1 MIGLTML
8 RGDLFR
14 MARRR
19 TTHVVRFAFVAVLL
33 AATALAWP
41 WDGLRLSPDAGSHM
55 MAAFVVCE
63 LLAAG
68 LFIPAFV
75 APAIAGERE
84 QGTLDIL
91 AGCPQTDLDLVLGRG
106 LSLGTAALLLL
117 MAGAPF
123 AVGAMIVGGA
133 PVKLAAIALTHAV
146 LMGTFSIAVALLAS
160 LTSATANQ
168 ATSAAYSGVL
178 GTMGAGAVLTYV
190 GLGFTTGNFAGGW
203 LPGTFLLGVVACGI
217 GYFARLRAAGA
228 VGAVLLGLAG
238 LIGYAVVESGF
249 RGRGPSPL
257 TIDRTLAVLCPWGS
271 SLSDM
276 VGQPLDHTSRFMAWG
291 SQIILTTVIVLVIAG
306 RLRKSGL
313 ELRVEGSD
321 PAPVK
326 VAAPRAV
333 PVVARPRPVQ
343 TQVHFF
349 DSAASPSSL
358 LHGDMPP
365 PRPVAPR
372 PALPR
377 SAESADGGRKRR
389 SAVPVWDNPVLWK
402 DIKILKNP
410 VSGCMIGMGVAACG
424 LLTIPVLAGGPSGSR
439 GSLAALTLIIDL
451 LFLAL
456 VLAPTCGSVLA
467 KERTTGNLAILAAT
481 GYPVQNVVAGKLAAV
496 AWHLRA
502 PLVLTLLRVGLVSI
516 QVPQVG
522 LAAGLIIATSL
533 VSLACVS
540 VAAAAI
546 VPNAKA
552 SVVAAFMAGVTLW
565 GGPAIL
571 EAFGFVRDVPNWLT
585 PWGML
590 WETLSPEFLRHA
602 EKGPPFAPWL
612 MFQGLLAVASF
623 LVATAFVG
631 RSSRE

>member
-1 MIGLTML
+1 ML

-14 MARRR
+14 LSRRR
-19 TTHVVRFAFVAVLL
+19 TTHVIRFAFVGLML

-55 MAAFVVCE
+55 MTAFVVCE
-63 LLAAG
+63 LVAAG

-91 AGCPQTDLDLVLGRG
+91 AGCPQSDLDLVLGRG
-106 LSLGTAALLLL
+106 LSLGLSALLLL

-133 PVKLAAIALTHAV
+133 PVKLAAIALAHAV
-146 LMGTFSIAVALLAS
+146 LMGAFSVAVALLAS

-168 ATSAAYSGVL
+168 ATSAAFSGVL

-190 GLGFTTGNFAGGW
+190 GLGFAAGNFAGGW
-203 LPGTFLLGVVACGI
+203 LPGSFLLGVVACGI

-238 LIGYAVVESGF
+238 LIGYTMVELGF

-257 TIDRTLAVLCPWGS
+257 TVDRTLAVLCPWGS
-271 SLSDM
+271 SLSDL

-291 SQIILTTVIVLVIAG
+291 SQLVLTSIVLLAIAL
-306 RLRKSGL
+306 RLKKRGL

-321 PAPVK
+321 PAPEK
-326 VAAPRAV
+326 VTAPRAV
-333 PVVARPRPVQ
+333 PVVVRPRPAPSN
-343 TQVHFF
+343 VHFF
-349 DSAASPSSL
+349 DSTASPSSL
-358 LHGDMPP
+358 LHGDLPP
-365 PRPVAPR
+365 PRPVAP
-372 PALPR
+372 PIALPR
-377 SAESADGGRKRR
+377 KDEGSEARPKRR

-402 DIKILKNP
+402 DIKVLKNP
-410 VSGCMIGMGVAACG
+410 VSGCMIGMGVAACA
-424 LLTIPVLAGGPSGSR
+424 LMTLPVLLGVFSERRSR
-439 GSLAALTLIIDL
+439 ETGLTLLLDL

-456 VLAPTCGSVLA
+456 VVAPTCGSVLA

-481 GYPVQNVVAGKLAAV
+481 GYPLHQVVAGKLAAV
-496 AWHLRA
+496 VWHLRA
-502 PLVLTLLRVGLVSI
+502 PLVLTLLRIGLVSI
-516 QVPQVG
+516 HFPKAG
-522 LAAGLIIATSL
+522 IFAAAIFTTSL

-540 VAAAAI
+540 AAAAAI

-552 SVVAAFMAGVTLW
+552 AVVAAFMAGIALW
-565 GGPAIL
+565 GGPPML
-571 EAFGFVRDVPNWLT
+571 ELFGLVDDVPTWLT

-590 WETLSPEFLRHA
+590 WETQATGFFRSGRA
-602 EKGPPFAPWL
+602 DPPLVPWL
-612 MFQGLLAVASF
+612 AFHGLLAATSF
-623 LVATAFVG
+623 AVATVFVG